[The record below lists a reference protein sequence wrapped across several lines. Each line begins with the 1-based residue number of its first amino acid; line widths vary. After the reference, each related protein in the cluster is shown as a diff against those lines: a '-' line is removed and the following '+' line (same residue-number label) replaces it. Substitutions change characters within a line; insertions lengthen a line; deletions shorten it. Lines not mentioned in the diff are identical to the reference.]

1 MIANRGRGRMVGA
14 SSFGAAIDY
23 IVREGPEHER
33 DHAPPLAVWSANLA
47 SLETSALEMQATA
60 SQSRA
65 KEPLY
70 HLIVSW
76 AEGERP
82 TYEQAR
88 AALDTQIE
96 HLGFE
101 GLQYVAAL
109 QNDGVG
115 GLSHVHAVFNRVDPI
130 THVARDVWQDRD
142 KMRAASREAELE
154 QGWRVVDVAKRS
166 ELSHG
171 ARDVEYYQNR
181 RSFERQVRED
191 VGPALREAVTRDG
204 ASWADVHRVCREHGV
219 RYEEV
224 RRGRDGTRDGANRD
238 GRESEHVVGGRICGS
253 QPGNYARARDL
264 GPDLTHRKLVERFGD
279 FERDREPRAQRQDRS
294 FAERCTAAASDVAAL
309 RNRDGSDPDGNS
321 REGEAGWR
329 EAHAA
334 FERHGVVYEPYRTG
348 ARLSDLDSPQTAKPS
363 EVDRHLSF
371 ASMKVQFGPYE
382 STQTIRDRE
391 TAREAVRRAEN
402 LALGAQLIADPSPLT
417 ERLTANNATFTLR
430 AAERLVAERV
440 VDREQRQELLEKIV
454 AQSVPLVDE
463 RGKTRLTTPEV
474 LKAEATLADATHG
487 LARERRGRDG
497 LAISRPA
504 SERLDEQQRRA
515 YDYAVSD
522 DSRLKVITGV
532 PGAGK
537 TALITEVAAAY
548 REAGYNVR
556 SVSIANSAVDVLRR
570 ETDVPARSVAKE
582 LYECSQER
590 EQLGRRDLLVVDE
603 VSTLGTK
610 QGAELLREAHERG
623 ATVLALGDDKQFQAV
638 AHGNALE
645 LMQRAVGEN
654 TVDLEKTRRQREGWQ
669 REATQ
674 AVRRGDI
681 GEALGAYRERGFVH
695 ETGSQDEA
703 RTALVDRWRV
713 IESSGVECGI
723 EAFTNQE
730 RIAVNAL
737 ARDEWRAMGRLRGE
751 DAALET
757 IDGKTNY
764 AIGDRVIVRETI
776 REAGLF
782 NGSVGIVRAIDDAT
796 LHIERRDGAIVPV
809 DTREHAG
816 VQHGYCST
824 EYREQGATRYAELQL
839 VTQHVNQR
847 SLTVGMTRH
856 THEYGMFY
864 SREAVGS
871 YDDLVSRGLRT
882 KSKELASDYRV
893 LERGIPD
900 RGVPERDAGRNRG
913 TSDLSVTALRWKL
926 EPIAHGTETGYTR
939 DERKAAF
946 AILNEL
952 ERLERDTPN
961 ERLSVSKDLHQML
974 RSPGEL
980 KAQIAEKTRERGVER
995 EVEVAQTLEHEHK
1008 RSRGLGR

>member
-1 MIANRGRGRMVGA
+1 MN
-14 SSFGAAIDY
+14 SFG
-23 IVREGPEHER
+23 RE
-33 DHAPPLAVWSANLA
+33 N
-47 SLETSALEMQATA
+47 
-60 SQSRA
+60 
-65 KEPLY
+65 
-70 HLIVSW
+70 
-76 AEGERP
+76 
-82 TYEQAR
+82 
-88 AALDTQIE
+88 
-96 HLGFE
+96 
-101 GLQYVAAL
+101 
-109 QNDGVG
+109 
-115 GLSHVHAVFNRVDPI
+115 
-130 THVARDVWQDRD
+130 
-142 KMRAASREAELE
+142 
-154 QGWRVVDVAKRS
+154 
-166 ELSHG
+166 
-171 ARDVEYYQNR
+171 
-181 RSFERQVRED
+181 
-191 VGPALREAVTRDG
+191 
-204 ASWADVHRVCREHGV
+204 
-219 RYEEV
+219 
-224 RRGRDGTRDGANRD
+224 GR
-238 GRESEHVVGGRICGS
+238 VVGGRICGS
-253 QPGNYARARDL
+253 QPGKLSRARDL
-264 GPDLTHRKLVERFGD
+264 GPDLTHRKLVERIGD
-279 FERDREPRAQRQDRS
+279 FERDREPRTQRQDRP
-294 FAERCTAAASDVAAL
+294 FAERCAAAASDVAAL
-309 RNRDGSDPDGNS
+309 RGRDGSN
-321 REGEAGWR
+321 RAGEAGWR

-334 FERHGVVYEPYRTG
+334 FERHGVIYEPYRTG

-371 ASMKVQFGPYE
+371 ASMKAQFGPYE
-382 STQTIRDRE
+382 NTPTIRDRE
-391 TAREAVRRAEN
+391 TVREAVRRAEN
-402 LALGAQLIADPSPLT
+402 LALGAQLIADPAPLT

-430 AAERLVAERV
+430 AAERLVAERI

-454 AQSVPLVDE
+454 AQSVPLADE
-463 RGKTRLTTPEV
+463 RGKTRLSTPEV
-474 LKAEATLADATHG
+474 LKAEATLADATRG
-487 LARERRGRDG
+487 LASERRGRDG
-497 LAISRPA
+497 LAITRPA

-515 YDYAVSD
+515 YDYAIAD

-582 LYECSQER
+582 LYEWSQER
-590 EQLGRRDLLVVDE
+590 EHLGRRDLLVIDE

-669 REATQ
+669 REATE

-703 RTALVDRWRV
+703 RTALVDRWRA
-713 IESSGVECGI
+713 IESAGVECGI
-723 EAFTNQE
+723 EAFTNKE

-751 DAALET
+751 DVALET
-757 IDGKTNY
+757 IDGQTNY

-796 LHIERRDGAIVPV
+796 LHIERRDGAVVPV

-856 THEYGMFY
+856 TQEYGMFY
-864 SREAVGS
+864 SRETVGS
-871 YDDLVSRGLRT
+871 YDNLVSRGLRT

-893 LERGIPD
+893 LERAVPD
-900 RGVPERDAGRNRG
+900 RGVPERDAGRDRG
-913 TSDLSVTALRWKL
+913 TNELSVTALRWKL

-952 ERLERDTPN
+952 ERLERDAPN

-980 KAQIAEKTRERGVER
+980 KAQIAVKTRERSAER

>member
-1 MIANRGRGRMVGA
+1 MT
-14 SSFGAAIDY
+14 
-23 IVREGPEHER
+23 
-33 DHAPPLAVWSANLA
+33 AP
-47 SLETSALEMQATA
+47 
-60 SQSRA
+60 
-65 KEPLY
+65 
-70 HLIVSW
+70 
-76 AEGERP
+76 
-82 TYEQAR
+82 
-88 AALDTQIE
+88 
-96 HLGFE
+96 
-101 GLQYVAAL
+101 
-109 QNDGVG
+109 
-115 GLSHVHAVFNRVDPI
+115 
-130 THVARDVWQDRD
+130 
-142 KMRAASREAELE
+142 
-154 QGWRVVDVAKRS
+154 
-166 ELSHG
+166 
-171 ARDVEYYQNR
+171 
-181 RSFERQVRED
+181 
-191 VGPALREAVTRDG
+191 AVT
-204 ASWADVHRVCREHGV
+204 APAV
-219 RYEEV
+219 
-224 RRGRDGTRDGANRD
+224 TA
-238 GRESEHVVGGRICGS
+238 ESERVVGGRICGS

-264 GPDLTHRKLVERFGD
+264 GPDLTHRKLVERIGD
-279 FERDREPRAQRQDRS
+279 FARDREPLTQRQDRP

-309 RNRDGSDPDGNS
+309 RG

-334 FERHGVVYEPYRTG
+334 FERHGVIYEPYRTG

-363 EVDRHLSF
+363 EVDPHLSF
-371 ASMKVQFGPYE
+371 ASMKAQFGPYE
-382 STQTIRDRE
+382 NTQTIRDRE
-391 TAREAVRRAEN
+391 TVREAVRRAEN
-402 LALGAQLIADPSPLT
+402 LALGAQLVADPSPLT

-430 AAERLVAERV
+430 AAERLVTERIV
-440 VDREQRQELLEKIV
+440 NREQRQELLEKIV

-474 LKAEATLADATHG
+474 LKAEATLTDATRG
-487 LARERRGRDG
+487 LASERRGRDG
-497 LAISRPA
+497 LTITRSA

-515 YDYAVSD
+515 YDYAIAD

-582 LYECSQER
+582 LYEWSQER

-610 QGAELLREAHERG
+610 QGAELLAEAHERG

-669 REATQ
+669 REATE

-703 RTALVDRWRV
+703 RTALVDRWRA

-723 EAFTNQE
+723 EAFTNKE

-751 DAALET
+751 DTVLET

-764 AIGDRVIVRETI
+764 ALGDRVIVRETI

-839 VTQHVNQR
+839 VTAHVNQR
-847 SLTVGMTRH
+847 SPTVGMTRH

-864 SREAVGS
+864 SRETVGS

-893 LERGIPD
+893 LERGAL
-900 RGVPERDAGRNRG
+900 ERSAGRGRG
-913 TSDLSVTALRWKL
+913 TSELSVTALRWKL
-926 EPIAHGTETGYTR
+926 EPIAHGTESGYTR
-939 DERKAAF
+939 DERRAAF

-952 ERLERDTPN
+952 ERLARDAPN

-980 KAQIAEKTRERGVER
+980 GNI
-995 EVEVAQTLEHEHK
+995 
-1008 RSRGLGR
+1008 SRGLWIIGASSNTRFGTRRHCRRTTRNR

>member
-33 DHAPPLAVWSANLA
+33 DHAPPLAIWSENVATI
-47 SLETSALEMQATA
+47 ETAALEMEAVA

-70 HLIVSW
+70 HLIVSF

-96 HLGFE
+96 HLGFG

-115 GLSHVHAVFNRVDPI
+115 AMYHVHAVFNRVDPI
-130 THVARDVWQDRD
+130 THVARDIWQDRE

-154 QGWRVVDVAKRS
+154 QGWRVVDVAHRP

-171 ARDVEYYQNR
+171 ARDVEYYAHK
-181 RSFERQVRED
+181 RSFERTVRED
-191 VGPALREAVTRDG
+191 VAPSVREALMKDG
-204 ASWADVHRVCREHGV
+204 ASWADVHRVCGEHDV

-224 RRGRDGTRDGANRD
+224 RTGRHDD
-238 GRESEHVVGGRICGS
+238 VVGGRLVGAER
-253 QPGNYARARDL
+253 GEYARARDL
-264 GPDLTHRKLVERFGD
+264 GPDLTHRKMVEQLGP
-279 FERDREPRAQRQDRS
+279 FERDRDHALSRDVARP
-294 FAERCTAAASDVAAL
+294 FAERCRAAAAEVTTL
-309 RNRDGSDPDGNS
+309 RGTDS
-321 REGEAGWR
+321 RTDAGWR
-329 EAHAA
+329 EVHAA
-334 FERHGVVYEPYRTG
+334 FERHGVEYKPYRTG
-348 ARLSDLDSPQTAKPS
+348 ARIGDLDSPETVKPS
-363 EVDRHLSF
+363 EIDRDLSLR
-371 ASMKVQFGPYE
+371 AMTATFGPYE
-382 STQTIRDRE
+382 SSQQARDRVA
-391 TAREAVRRAEN
+391 TREAVQRAEN
-402 LALGAQLIADPSPLT
+402 LVVGARLLEDPRPIMD
-417 ERLTANNATFTLR
+417 RLTANNATYTLG
-430 AAERLVAERV
+430 AVERLVGERV
-440 VDREQRQELLEKIV
+440 SDTEQRQAITEKIV
-454 AQSVPLVDE
+454 DESVQLVDD
-463 RGKTRLTTPEV
+463 RGKMRLTTREV
-474 LKAEATLADATHG
+474 LDAERTLAA
-487 LARERRGRDG
+487 AADG
-497 LAISRPA
+497 LASNKRDVAIARPGD
-504 SERLDEQQRRA
+504 ERLDEQQQRA
-515 YDYAVSD
+515 YAYATD
-522 DSRLKVITGV
+522 DDARLKVITGV

-537 TALITEVAAAY
+537 TRLISEIGAAY
-548 REAGYNVR
+548 QDAGYNVR
-556 SVSIANSAVDVLRR
+556 AVSVANSAVDVLRR

-582 LYECSQER
+582 LYEWAQDRER
-590 EQLGRRDLLVVDE
+590 LTNRDLLIIDE
-603 VSTLGTK
+603 VSTLGTS
-610 QGAELLREAHERG
+610 QGAVLLREAHERG
-623 ATVLALGDDKQFQAV
+623 AVVIALGDDKQFQAV

-645 LMQRAVGEN
+645 MMQRAVGDCN
-654 TVDLEKTRRQREGWQ
+654 VDLEKTRRQSEAWQ

-674 AVRRGDI
+674 AVRRGDVRDAI
-681 GEALGAYRERGFVH
+681 EAYRSRGFVH
-695 ETGSQDEA
+695 ESGSQDETRA
-703 RTALVDRWRV
+703 ALVARWRA

-723 EAFTNQE
+723 EAFTNTE
-730 RIAVNAL
+730 RISVNAL

-764 AIGDRVIVRETI
+764 AVGDRVIVRETI

-782 NGSVGIVRAIDDAT
+782 NGSVGTVRAIDDAT

-839 VTQHVNQR
+839 VTAHVNQR

-864 SREAVGS
+864 SRETVGS
-871 YDDLVSRGLRT
+871 YDDLVSRGLRSR
-882 KSKELASDYRV
+882 SKELASDYCV
-893 LERGIPD
+893 LERGVPDRGIPD
-900 RGVPERDAGRNRG
+900 RGVPERDAGRDRG
-913 TSDLSVTALRWKL
+913 TSELSVTALRWKL
-926 EPIAHGTETGYTR
+926 EPIAQGTESGYTR

-952 ERLERDTPN
+952 ERLERDAPN
-961 ERLSVSKDLHQML
+961 ERLRVSKDLHQML
-974 RSPGEL
+974 QSPGEI

-995 EVEVAQTLEHEHK
+995 EVAQTLERERD

>member
-1 MIANRGRGRMVGA
+1 MVGA

-47 SLETSALEMQATA
+47 SLETAALEMEATA

-96 HLGFE
+96 HLGFD

-181 RSFERQVRED
+181 CSFERRVRED
-191 VGPALREAVTRDG
+191 VGPALREAIARDG

-224 RRGRDGTRDGANRD
+224 RRGRDGTSRDGTSRD

-279 FERDREPRAQRQDRS
+279 FARDREPQTQRQDRP

-309 RNRDGSDPDGNS
+309 RGRDGNS

-334 FERHGVVYEPYRTG
+334 FERHGVIYEPYRTG

-363 EVDRHLSF
+363 EVDRGLSF
-371 ASMKVQFGPYE
+371 ASMKAQFGPYE
-382 STQTIRDRE
+382 NTQTIRDRE

-417 ERLTANNATFTLR
+417 ERLTVNNATFTLR
-430 AAERLVAERV
+430 ASERLVAERI

-474 LKAEATLADATHG
+474 LKAEATLADATQG
-487 LARERRGRDG
+487 LASDRRGV
-497 LAISRPA
+497 AIARPA

-515 YDYAVSD
+515 YDYAIGD

-537 TALITEVAAAY
+537 TVLITEVAAAY

-556 SVSIANSAVDVLRR
+556 AVSIANSAVDVLRR

-582 LYECSQER
+582 LHEWSQER

-610 QGAELLREAHERG
+610 QGAELLRKAHERG

-654 TVDLEKTRRQREGWQ
+654 AVDLEKTRRQREGWQ
-669 REATQ
+669 REATE

-681 GEALGAYRERGFVH
+681 GEALDAYRERGFVR

-703 RTALVDRWRV
+703 RTALVNRWRA

-723 EAFTNQE
+723 EAFTNKE

-737 ARDEWRAMGRLRGE
+737 AREEWRAMGRLRGE

-864 SREAVGS
+864 SRETVGS

-893 LERGIPD
+893 LERAVPD
-900 RGVPERDAGRNRG
+900 RGVPEREAGRDRG
-913 TSDLSVTALRWKL
+913 TSELSVTALRWKL

-946 AILNEL
+946 AVLNEL
-952 ERLERDTPN
+952 ERLERDAPN
-961 ERLSVSKDLHQML
+961 ERLSVSKDLHQTL
-974 RSPGEL
+974 RSPGEI
-980 KAQIAEKTRERGVER
+980 KAQIAEKTRERSVER

>member
-1 MIANRGRGRMVGA
+1 MTGT

-33 DHAPPLAVWSANLA
+33 DHEPPLAVWSENVAT
-47 SLETSALEMQATA
+47 LETAALEMEAAA

-70 HLIVSW
+70 HLIVSF

-88 AALDTQIE
+88 AALDTQVR

-115 GLSHVHAVFNRVDPI
+115 GMYHVHAVFNRVDPI
-130 THVARDVWQDRD
+130 THVARDIWQDRE
-142 KMRAASREAELE
+142 KMRTASREAELE
-154 QGWRVVDVAKRS
+154 QGWRVVDVAHRQ

-171 ARDVEYYQNR
+171 ARDVEYYGR
-181 RSFERQVRED
+181 KRSFERTVRED
-191 VGPALREAVTRDG
+191 VAPAVRDASAKDG
-204 ASWADVHRVCREHGV
+204 ASWADVHRVCGEHGV

-224 RRGRDGTRDGANRD
+224 RTGRHDD
-238 GRESEHVVGGRICGS
+238 VVGGRLVGAER
-253 QPGNYARARDL
+253 GEYARARDL
-264 GPDLTHRKLVERFGD
+264 GADLTHRKLIEQLGP
-279 FERDREPRAQRQDRS
+279 FERDRDQSRS
-294 FAERCTAAASDVAAL
+294 RDATRPFAERCRSAAAEVAIMGGADGA
-309 RNRDGSDPDGNS
+309 RDGRARTD
-321 REGEAGWR
+321 AGWR
-329 EAHAA
+329 EVHAT
-334 FERHGVVYEPYRTG
+334 FERHGVEYKPYRTG
-348 ARLSDLDSPQTAKPS
+348 ARIGDLDSPQTVKPS
-363 EVDRHLSF
+363 EIDRDLSLR
-371 ASMKVQFGPYE
+371 AMTATFGSYE
-382 STQTIRDRE
+382 SSQQARDRAA
-391 TAREAVRRAEN
+391 AREAVQRAEN
-402 LALGAQLIADPSPLT
+402 LVVGARLLEDPSPIVD
-417 ERLTANNATFTLR
+417 RLTANNATYTLS
-430 AAERLVAERV
+430 AVERLVGERV
-440 VDREQRQELLEKIV
+440 LDAEQRQAITEKIV
-454 AQSVPLVDE
+454 DTSVQLVDE
-463 RGKTRLTTPEV
+463 RGKTRLSTREV
-474 LKAEATLADATHG
+474 LEAEHTLAA
-487 LARERRGRDG
+487 AADG
-497 LAISRPA
+497 LASNRRDVAIARPA
-504 SERLDEQQRRA
+504 SQHLDEQQQRA
-515 YDYAVSD
+515 YAYATD
-522 DSRLKVITGV
+522 DNARLKVITGV

-537 TALITEVAAAY
+537 TRLISEIGAAY
-548 REAGYNVR
+548 QDAGYNVR
-556 SVSIANSAVDVLRR
+556 AISVANSAVDVLRR

-582 LYECSQER
+582 LYEWGQDR
-590 EQLGRRDLLVVDE
+590 EQLTNRDLLIIDE
-603 VSTLGTK
+603 VSTLGTA
-610 QGAELLREAHERG
+610 QGAVLLREAHERG
-623 ATVLALGDDKQFQAV
+623 AVVIALGDDKQFQAV

-645 LMQRAVGEN
+645 MMQRAIGDRN
-654 TVDLEKTRRQREGWQ
+654 VDLEKTRRQSEAWQ
-669 REATQ
+669 REATH

-681 GEALGAYRERGFVH
+681 GGALGAYRERGFVH

-703 RTALVDRWRV
+703 RTALVDRWRA

-723 EAFTNQE
+723 EAFTNKE

-757 IDGKTNY
+757 IDGKTDY
-764 AIGDRVIVRETI
+764 AVGDRVIVRETI

-796 LHIERRDGAIVPV
+796 LHIERRDGVIVPV

-864 SREAVGS
+864 SRETVGS
-871 YDDLVSRGLRT
+871 FDDLVSRGLRT

-893 LERGIPD
+893 LERG
-900 RGVPERDAGRNRG
+900 VPERDTGRDRG
-913 TSDLSVTALRWKL
+913 TSELSVTALRWKL

-939 DERKAAF
+939 DERKGAF

-952 ERLERDTPN
+952 ERLERDAPN

-980 KAQIAEKTRERGVER
+980 KAQIAEKTRERGVKR
-995 EVEVAQTLEHEHK
+995 EVEVTQTLEHEHK

>member
-1 MIANRGRGRMVGA
+1 
-14 SSFGAAIDY
+14 
-23 IVREGPEHER
+23 
-33 DHAPPLAVWSANLA
+33 L
-47 SLETSALEMQATA
+47 
-60 SQSRA
+60 
-65 KEPLY
+65 
-70 HLIVSW
+70 
-76 AEGERP
+76 
-82 TYEQAR
+82 
-88 AALDTQIE
+88 
-96 HLGFE
+96 
-101 GLQYVAAL
+101 
-109 QNDGVG
+109 
-115 GLSHVHAVFNRVDPI
+115 
-130 THVARDVWQDRD
+130 
-142 KMRAASREAELE
+142 
-154 QGWRVVDVAKRS
+154 
-166 ELSHG
+166 
-171 ARDVEYYQNR
+171 
-181 RSFERQVRED
+181 
-191 VGPALREAVTRDG
+191 
-204 ASWADVHRVCREHGV
+204 
-219 RYEEV
+219 
-224 RRGRDGTRDGANRD
+224 RGRDGSNRD
-238 GRESEHVVGGRICGS
+238 G
-253 QPGNYARARDL
+253 NN
-264 GPDLTHRKLVERFGD
+264 PDR
-279 FERDREPRAQRQDRS
+279 
-294 FAERCTAAASDVAAL
+294 
-309 RNRDGSDPDGNS
+309 NS
-321 REGEAGWR
+321 RAGEAGWR

-334 FERHGVVYEPYRTG
+334 FERHGVIYEPYRTG

-363 EVDRHLSF
+363 EVDRNLSF
-371 ASMKVQFGPYE
+371 AAMKAQFGPYE
-382 STQTIRDRE
+382 NTQTIRDRE
-391 TAREAVRRAEN
+391 TVREAVRRAEN
-402 LALGAQLIADPSPLT
+402 LALGAQLIADPSPLI
-417 ERLTANNATFTLR
+417 ERLTVNNATFTLR
-430 AAERLVAERV
+430 AAERLVAERI

-463 RGKTRLTTPEV
+463 RGKTRLTTAEV
-474 LKAEATLADATHG
+474 LKAEATLAEATHG
-487 LARERRGRDG
+487 LASERRGV
-497 LAISRPA
+497 AIARPA

-515 YDYAVSD
+515 YDYAVAD

-582 LYECSQER
+582 LYEWSQER

-669 REATQ
+669 REATE

-703 RTALVDRWRV
+703 RTALVDRWRA

-723 EAFTNQE
+723 EAFTNQG

-737 ARDEWRAMGRLRGE
+737 AREEWRAMGRLRGE

-764 AIGDRVIVRETI
+764 AIGDRVIIRETI

-782 NGSVGIVRAIDDAT
+782 NGSVGTVRVIDDAT

-864 SREAVGS
+864 SRETVGS
-871 YDDLVSRGLRT
+871 YDNLVSRGLRT

-893 LERGIPD
+893 LERAAL
-900 RGVPERDAGRNRG
+900 ERDAGRDRG
-913 TSDLSVTALRWKL
+913 TSELSVTALRWKL

-939 DERKAAF
+939 DERKGAF

-952 ERLERDTPN
+952 ERLERDAPN

-980 KAQIAEKTRERGVER
+980 KAQIAEKTRERSVVR
-995 EVEVAQTLEHEHK
+995 DVEVAQTLEHEHK